1 MADNRAAVQTKLDSL
16 YEKLTEGQRKFL
28 DCRKFQNSDGLAA
41 EAAGCSPQSVPR
53 WKKNPTFLKAF
64 TLITMAQD
72 HNTDDSL
79 VLYEKDK
86 DTIKADALDALV
98 AILPQV
104 VQEHI
109 RIALQGGKEVDRL
122 RAIERLEEL
131 VGLTPKDAPEGKQSQ
146 VFINML
152 TLMMPQVRAEAQR
165 RGLPIS
171 SSMADVIDGAFQ
183 PLLDVEDDSDGIP
196 EVR

>member
-1 MADNRAAVQTKLDSL
+1 MADNRIARQTKLDEL

-28 DCRKFQNSDGLAA
+28 DARRYQQSDGLAA
-41 EAAGCSPQSVPR
+41 EASGCSPQSVPR
-53 WKKNPTFLKAF
+53 WKKAPTFMKAYTII
-64 TLITMAQD
+64 TLGDTPKGD
-72 HNTDDSL
+72 EL
-79 VLYEKDK
+79 VLYAKDK
-86 DTIKADALDALV
+86 DAIKEEQLDALIQV
-98 AILPQV
+98 LPQI

-109 RIALQGGKEVDRL
+109 RIALWGGKEVDRL
-122 RAIERLEEL
+122 RALERIEEL

-171 SSMADVIDGAFQ
+171 STMEDVIDGAFE
-183 PLLDVEDDSDGIP
+183 PLLDVDDESDGIP